1 MHLLISLPFIQGE
14 RPMTK
19 ATQAI
24 QIETRLMDSKN
35 RRSLAFSTFEQRG
48 VDAAMELVNENDPA
62 TLRSQFE
69 LEKPNLFTWGYLES
83 GPEVWRVAVSKLKG
97 KHGVDHCCGARDG

>member
-1 MHLLISLPFIQGE
+1 
-14 RPMTK
+14 MTQ

-24 QIETRLMDSKN
+24 QIDTRLMDSKN
-35 RRSLAFSTFEQRG
+35 RCSLAFSTFEQLG
-48 VDAAMELVNENDPA
+48 VDAAVELVKEDDPS

-83 GPEVWRVAVSKLKG
+83 GPEVWRVAVTKLKG
-97 KHGVDHCCGARDG
+97 KHGVDHCCGACGG

>member
-14 RPMTK
+14 RPMTQ

-24 QIETRLMDSKN
+24 QIDTRLMDSKN
-35 RRSLAFSTFEQRG
+35 RRSLAFSTFEQLG
-48 VDAAMELVNENDPA
+48 VDAAMELINENDPA

-69 LEKPNLFTWGYLES
+69 LEKPGDIWKVVLKS
-83 GPEVWRVAVSKLKG
+83 GALP
-97 KHGVDHCCGARDG
+97 